1 MKALSPLAPLLLVQ
15 GGVRVQ
21 SSEFGV
27 TRVRVY
33 ESRERAERER
43 VCLCCGFKAARGN
56 ALFDDG
62 TQ

>member
-1 MKALSPLAPLLLVQ
+1 MVQ

-27 TRVRVY
+27 TRVRAC
-33 ESRERAERER
+33 ESRDRETSAC
-43 VCLCCGFKAARGN
+43 VVVFKAARGN